1 MWVIFAILLQDP
13 DSESGYGSTDQIESG
28 SETLLNI
35 FSNLLFFQSGAN
47 RAQEKVVFIAESSG
61 EAGSVVEVEG
71 DPGQGRQEDR
81 DLYTT
86 RTA

>member
-1 MWVIFAILLQDP
+1 MNPDPIRIRNTVKYILKFIF
-13 DSESGYGSTDQIESG
+13 
-28 SETLLNI
+28 
-35 FSNLLFFQSGAN
+35 FFQSGAN
-47 RAQEKVVFIAESSG
+47 KTQEKVVFIGESSG
-61 EAGSVVEVEG
+61 EADSVVVEG